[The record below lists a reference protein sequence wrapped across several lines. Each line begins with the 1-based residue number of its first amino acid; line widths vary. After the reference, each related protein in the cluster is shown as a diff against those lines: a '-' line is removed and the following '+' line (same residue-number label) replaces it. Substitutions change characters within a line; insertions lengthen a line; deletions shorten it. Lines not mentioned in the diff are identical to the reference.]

1 MPGVLGVIARRAA
14 PVLRGH
20 VVAQRAS
27 IYTRPA
33 KDKIGSFVSLIYRRT
48 TFDMSRLNVLAAMVC
63 PWLTRSLSVQRSE
76 LNVFFVLTVSG
87 FFFKY
92 NKLIWVSITLE
103 TPGCNVP
110 ALHGGLWRRALTCCR
125 PVVRLNLCNLA
136 RISWE
141 ARPVLRCRFCQ
152 FKQVCRRSETIIS
165 YRGRSYN
172 LPLYKLE
179 TRFLFKKLWS
189 KLSSFLNLS
198 AHSNLRRGFFY
209 VRRRK
214 LYQLLA
220 SVYPK

>member
-1 MPGVLGVIARRAA
+1 MYFCSDSKWV
-14 PVLRGH
+14 
-20 VVAQRAS
+20 
-27 IYTRPA
+27 
-33 KDKIGSFVSLIYRRT
+33 
-48 TFDMSRLNVLAAMVC
+48 
-63 PWLTRSLSVQRSE
+63 
-76 LNVFFVLTVSG
+76 
-87 FFFKY
+87 FFKY
-92 NKLIWVSITLE
+92 NKLIWVSIMLE
-103 TPGCNVP
+103 TQGCNVP

-189 KLSSFLNLS
+189 KLSSFFKSFCSL
-198 AHSNLRRGFFY
+198 
-209 VRRRK
+209 
-214 LYQLLA
+214 QLATRLFLCSPPKIISTA
-220 SVYPK
+220 GPVYPK